1 MEEIKKAIKELAPE
15 GKIPCVMAFKVARE
29 HNCGLDELGKL
40 CNELNIKVVSCQLGC
55 F

>member
-1 MEEIKKAIKELAPE
+1 MEEIKKAIKELASE
-15 GKIPCVMAFKVARE
+15 GKLPCEMAFKVAQE
-29 HNCGLDELGKL
+29 HNCALAEVGKL